1 MNLKETLNNKI
12 FKAGSW
18 YTISNFFVKGI
29 NFLTIPIFTRILTTD
44 DYGVVSLYNTWVAI
58 FIIIIGLSLNES
70 IRRGKYDYEN
80 EYDEFVSSITGLS
93 FLIFG
98 VYIVIFVLFNNVITQ
113 LTGLNKYLFSLMIV
127 QSFFAFINELTAT
140 KLRFEYK
147 YKTISLINIINSLIG
162 VAFSIFLITSIF
174 DQTRY
179 LGKIVGTAT
188 PIILLGMVFSVYLIK
203 KGQTIINFG
212 YWKYAITLSIPL
224 VFHGL
229 SSVANS
235 QFDRIIIS
243 KYIGDSATGI
253 YSFAYNIGIIISVV
267 AISLEQA
274 WLPWFFQKFK
284 EGKYES
290 IKNRALIYRN
300 AFVFIYILVLMVSTE
315 LVKFMANES
324 YWSGLE
330 ILPWIFMAY
339 YFQFMYAFEVN
350 VEYALKKTVL
360 IPIGTV
366 LSAIVNIVLNIIFI
380 PRYGYVAAA
389 ITTVISYF
397 LMFLFHFLMT
407 TQVLKRNIYGLKFHL
422 QSVLYL
428 IIITFIFIV
437 FKDLLILRVFVMIIA
452 ALLLYK
458 SFKRLMILNN

>member
-18 YTISNFFVKGI
+18 YTISNFFVKGM
-29 NFLTIPIFTRILTTD
+29 NFLTIPIFTRILTTE

-58 FIIIIGLSLNES
+58 LIIIIGLSLNES
-70 IRRGKYDYEN
+70 IRRGKYDYEK
-80 EYDEFVSSITGLS
+80 EYDKFVSSITALS
-93 FLIFG
+93 FFIFAI
-98 VYIVIFVLFNNVITQ
+98 YIIIFVLFNNIITQ
-113 LTGLNKYLFSLMIV
+113 LTGLNRFLFSLMIV
-127 QSFFAFINELTAT
+127 QAFFAFINELTAT

-147 YKTISLINIINSLIG
+147 YKTISLINIVNSLMG
-162 VAFSIFLITSIF
+162 VAFSIFLITNIF

-188 PIILLGMVFSVYLIK
+188 PIILLGIVYSIYLIK
-203 KGQTIINFG
+203 NGRTLVNFS

-229 SSVANS
+229 ASVANS

-284 EGKYES
+284 EGKHEA
-290 IKNRALIYRN
+290 IKKRASIYRN
-300 AFVFIYILVLMVSTE
+300 AFVFIYIAVLMVSTE

-324 YWSGLE
+324 YWSGLK

-360 IPIGTV
+360 IPIGTI
-366 LSAIVNIVLNIIFI
+366 LSAVVNIILNLIFI
-380 PRYGYVAAA
+380 PKYGYEAAA
-389 ITTVISYF
+389 ITTVVSYF

-407 TQVLKRNIYGLKFHL
+407 TQVLKQNIYGLKFHM
-422 QSVLYL
+422 QSVLYV
-428 IIITFIFIV
+428 IIATFLFIV
-437 FKDLLILRVFVMIIA
+437 FKDFLILRVLVMIFA
-452 ALLLYK
+452 ALFLYK
-458 SFKRLMILNN
+458 FFRRLML

>member
-1 MNLKETLNNKI
+1 M
-12 FKAGSW
+12 
-18 YTISNFFVKGI
+18 
-29 NFLTIPIFTRILTTD
+29 LT
-44 DYGVVSLYNTWVAI
+44 Y
-58 FIIIIGLSLNES
+58 
-70 IRRGKYDYEN
+70 
-80 EYDEFVSSITGLS
+80 
-93 FLIFG
+93 
-98 VYIVIFVLFNNVITQ
+98 
-113 LTGLNKYLFSLMIV
+113 
-127 QSFFAFINELTAT
+127 
-140 KLRFEYK
+140 
-147 YKTISLINIINSLIG
+147 
-162 VAFSIFLITSIF
+162 
-174 DQTRY
+174 
-179 LGKIVGTAT
+179 
-188 PIILLGMVFSVYLIK
+188 
-203 KGQTIINFG
+203 
-212 YWKYAITLSIPL
+212 
-224 VFHGL
+224 H
-229 SSVANS
+229 
-235 QFDRIIIS
+235 
-243 KYIGDSATGI
+243 
-253 YSFAYNIGIIISVV
+253 
-267 AISLEQA
+267 SLEQA

-300 AFVFIYILVLMVSTE
+300 AFVFIYIVVLMVSTE

-428 IIITFIFIV
+428 IIVTFLFIV
-437 FKDLLILRVFVMIIA
+437 FKDFLILRVFVMIIA